1 MMTASL
7 NVIKYLLFLFN
18 VLFVI
23 TGIVLLSIGA
33 AIKAV
38 YMGYHVFLDDRYFS
52 APNLLIAVGL
62 IILLVSFLGC
72 CGAVKENHCMVVSY
86 IALLVLIF
94 ILELSAGIAGYVCRD
109 AAKEVLTTKLTESM
123 VNYGK
128 NDTVI
133 TTLWD
138 VIQRNFEC
146 CGAKSPDDWENV
158 AKMSNGTT
166 TVPQSCCNPPSG
178 FAPFTCNATST
189 PPRFTEGCTD
199 KFGEFVRDKA
209 VVIGGAGVTIAL
221 IQLVGILMACRLA
234 SAMRRAVSELTPM

>member
-23 TGIVLLSIGA
+23 TGIVLLAIGA
-33 AIKAV
+33 TIKAV

-72 CGAVKENHCMVVSY
+72 CGAVKENHCMIVSY
-86 IALLVLIF
+86 IALLILIF

-109 AAKEVLTTKLTESM
+109 AAKDVLTQKLGESM
-123 VNYGK
+123 LNYGK
-128 NDTVI
+128 NDTVV
-133 TTLWD
+133 TALWD
-138 VIQRNFEC
+138 LMQRTFEC
-146 CGAKSPDDWENV
+146 CGVNDPQDWITL
-158 AKMSNGTT
+158 AKMSQNT
-166 TVPQSCCNPPSG
+166 TVPQSCCGPASG
-178 FAPFTCNATST
+178 FEPFTCSAESN
-189 PPRFTEGCTD
+189 PPRFKDGCTT

-209 VVIGGAGVTIAL
+209 VVIGGAGITIAL